1 MQQTDSLRSLPAARK
16 RVGRVAFNRN
26 ELRELLNE
34 YSRRVASGEW
44 RHYAI
49 DFKRDRAVF
58 SVFRHTAEHPLY
70 SIEKLP
76 GKGGGTW
83 RLRRGPERLKH
94 SGSLSDVLAAIERRP
109 KLIAIN

>member
-1 MQQTDSLRSLPAARK
+1 MSSLHSLPSNTRRIS
-16 RVGRVAFNRN
+16 RVSFNRN

-44 RHYAI
+44 RDYAI
-49 DFKRDRAVF
+49 DFKRDRAIF

-70 SIEKLP
+70 SIEKVP

-83 RLRRGPERLKH
+83 QLRRGPECLKR
-94 SGSLSDVLAAIERRP
+94 SRNLSDVLAAIERRP

>member
-1 MQQTDSLRSLPAARK
+1 MSSLHRMTAATKHIR
-16 RVGRVAFNRN
+16 RVSFNRN

-44 RHYAI
+44 RDYAI

-94 SGSLSDVLAAIERRP
+94 SPSLSDVLAAIERRP
-109 KLIAIN
+109 KLIAIS

>member
-1 MQQTDSLRSLPAARK
+1 MRSQHSQSASAK
-16 RVGRVAFNRN
+16 RNTRVSFQRD

-34 YSRRVASGEW
+34 YSRRVATGEW
-44 RHYAI
+44 RDYAI

-70 SIEKLP
+70 SIEKVP

-83 RLRRGPERLKH
+83 RLCRGPERLKH
-94 SGSLSDVLAAIERRP
+94 SPDLSVVLAAIERRP
-109 KLIAIN
+109 KLIAIS

>member
-1 MQQTDSLRSLPAARK
+1 MHSLPSTQK
-16 RVGRVAFNRN
+16 RVSRVSFNRN
-26 ELRELLNE
+26 ELRILLNE

-44 RHYAI
+44 RDYAI
-49 DFKRDRAVF
+49 DFKRDRAIF

-70 SIEKLP
+70 SIEKLA

-83 RLRRGPERLKH
+83 RVRRGPQSLKQ
-94 SGSLSDVLAAIERRP
+94 SRNLADVLAAIERRP